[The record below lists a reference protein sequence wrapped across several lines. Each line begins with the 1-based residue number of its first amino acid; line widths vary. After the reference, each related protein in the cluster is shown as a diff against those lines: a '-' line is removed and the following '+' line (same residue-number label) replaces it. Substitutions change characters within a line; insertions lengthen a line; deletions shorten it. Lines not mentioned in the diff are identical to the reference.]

1 MRRLFLIM
9 TVFIFTGLMSAQDT
23 PKDFEKSNS
32 FSFSTSAL
40 MSSGYIW
47 RGLNC
52 GGPSLQLDAT
62 VDYKGLFLNMWW
74 NIGVTDWTF
83 STFQPE
89 VDFSIGYSRWG
100 LSVYY
105 IHMYFFD
112 HYEDGSMSRFF
123 DFHNRTKGGTTG
135 EWRVSY
141 HYPFESF
148 GGDVCLL
155 AAVRTFGRD
164 GYIDASG
171 QLKRAYS
178 SYLELGYNQQLG
190 ENWELQTRVGVTPAK
205 SIYTGYQGDF
215 AVMLV
220 GMKLQKTWSLGC
232 GKMNAYAHLMLQPW
246 QVNAH
251 NLILPID
258 QASGQKLNLA
268 VGLGWR
274 L

>member
-1 MRRLFLIM
+1 MKKLFLIF
-9 TVFIFTGLMSAQDT
+9 TIFLLSGLMCAQQQVKE
-23 PKDFEKSNS
+23 PEKTSG

-52 GGPSLQLDAT
+52 GGPSLQMDAT

-74 NIGVTDWTF
+74 NVGVTDWTF

-112 HYEDGSMSRFF
+112 RYEDGTMSRFF
-123 DFHNRTKGGTTG
+123 DFRNRTVGGTTG

-155 AAVRTFGRD
+155 ACVRTFGRD
-164 GYIDASG
+164 GYLNESG
-171 QLKRAYS
+171 ELKRAYS
-178 SYLELGYNQQLG
+178 SYIELGYDQELG

-205 SIYTGYQGDF
+205 SIYTRYQGDF

-268 VGLGWR
+268 VGVGWR